1 MKVLYIEWLPEEV
14 EKEFNKEQFVYHSG
28 DDDLYLVTD
37 KTFELLDAK
46 YNLTNLEEDGDRLC
60 SVYDSIE
67 EWIGTEYEQDYY
79 TFMGEEYL
87 LADFAETTNEQLT
100 YIVDDTQEP
109 ISFIESDNW
118 IDDVEKCIYIEL
130 STYISGRL
138 RDALIEGNKK
148 GLDIEVIKMATI
160 NL

>member
-37 KTFELLDAK
+37 KTFELLDVK

-60 SVYDSIE
+60 CVYDSIE
-67 EWIGTEYEQDYY
+67 EWIDTQYEQDYY

-100 YIVDDTQEP
+100 YIVDDTQESIP
-109 ISFIESDNW
+109 FVESDNW

-130 STYISGRL
+130 STYISGQL

-148 GLDIEVIKMATI
+148 GLDIEVIKMAVI

>member
-67 EWIGTEYEQDYY
+67 ERIGTEYEQDYY

-87 LADFAETTNEQLT
+87 LADFAETTNFEN
-100 YIVDDTQEP
+100 D
-109 ISFIESDNW
+109 S
-118 IDDVEKCIYIEL
+118 
-130 STYISGRL
+130 
-138 RDALIEGNKK
+138 
-148 GLDIEVIKMATI
+148 
-160 NL
+160 